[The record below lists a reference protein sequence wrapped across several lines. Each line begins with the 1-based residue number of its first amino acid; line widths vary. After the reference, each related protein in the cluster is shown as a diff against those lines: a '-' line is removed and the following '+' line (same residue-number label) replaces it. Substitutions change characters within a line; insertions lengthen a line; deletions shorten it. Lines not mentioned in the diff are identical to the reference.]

1 MHEALWYNNDLNRG
15 DGSGSFITESEG
27 MFDVMDRADD
37 VIDSYHTMFQDLA
50 HDDYGSEFSMDSERM
65 FDVMDRGESS
75 GVVMDSIFEEE

>member
-1 MHEALWYNNDLNRG
+1 
-15 DGSGSFITESEG
+15 
-27 MFDVMDRADD
+27 MFDIVDRADD
-37 VIDSYHTMFQDLA
+37 EIDSFWTNFQDLG